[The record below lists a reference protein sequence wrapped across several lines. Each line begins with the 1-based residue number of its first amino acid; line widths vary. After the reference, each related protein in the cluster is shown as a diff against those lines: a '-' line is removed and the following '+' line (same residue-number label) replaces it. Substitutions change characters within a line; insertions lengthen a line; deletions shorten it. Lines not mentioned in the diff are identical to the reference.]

1 VTSHSG
7 DELIEML
14 LAGEDFPGEE
24 GKAANDLL
32 LEVLRGYPAQNLGRL
47 IHSDNSKAVD
57 SGAFVVSE
65 LGARSAQILD
75 EVDFLLSHP
84 SRNARFDALD
94 AVLTSASDEHGT
106 VIAKAIMLVAD
117 PDQAVRWK
125 ALQFLARSTPDQ
137 LAAAI
142 PSLTDRHVAD
152 LAAWLGAIAND
163 ATHLPDIL
171 GRLRDPDKTTRLFAA
186 AAAARV
192 AASDRQG
199 IEQAATSTDPEIHSF
214 AESVISMLDLDRK
227 LRIRRE
233 QERRDRG

>member
-1 VTSHSG
+1 
-7 DELIEML
+7 ML

-32 LEVLRGYPAQNLGRL
+32 RQVLRGYPAQNLSRL
-47 IHSDNSKAVD
+47 IHSENSKAVE

-65 LGARSAQILD
+65 LGAQASQILD

-94 AVLTSASDEHGT
+94 AALVGASDEHAA
-106 VIAKAIMLVAD
+106 VLAKAIMLVAD

-125 ALQFLARSTPDQ
+125 ALQFLARSSRDQ
-137 LAAAI
+137 LAAAA
-142 PSLTDRHVAD
+142 PSLADQHVAD
-152 LAAWLGAIAND
+152 LVTWLMAMGND
-163 ATHLPDIL
+163 GGNLPEIL
-171 GRLRDPDKTTRLFAA
+171 SRLHDSDKTTRMFAA

-192 AASDRQG
+192 AATDRRG
-199 IEQAATSTDPEIHSF
+199 IEQAAASGDPEIRSF

-227 LRIRRE
+227 IRIRRE
-233 QERRDRG
+233 RRRRDRE